1 MSERINLK
9 NYSRSKEWFSI
20 RNYTFNILDHD
31 LRIEGLVNIPVTLYN
46 GSKCEVRLND
56 KGIEE
61 YRKLYDFEM
70 MAKISL
76 DNTKWFISKAEERSE
91 IFEYIKTEAVAICD
105 RMMTCIKNNDIENN
119 KSRIK
124 IIFEDLHILYSK
136 FVSFAY
142 LGMYDKV
149 LIEMFYS
156 FLKAFYNDEEIS
168 SIFNDLFI
176 TPNYFFMN
184 LDNPNLGEDKK
195 IKIPYSKE
203 YIPIYGN
210 CNMNYVNVVQKY
222 ELDFFHKIKGNY
234 LEIAI
239 QYLAVVPLIFQL
251 GQENIFIGKSIQPI
265 FSILFSQIGY
275 YLDKHKLVSG
285 SESLLNMRYDEIF
298 KLYLNF

>member
-46 GSKCEVRLND
+46 GSICEVRLND

-91 IFEYIKTEAVAICD
+91 IFEYIKTEAVVICD
-105 RMMTCIKNNDIENN
+105 RLMTCIKNNDIENN

-156 FLKAFYNDEEIS
+156 FLNAFYNDKEIN

-234 LEIAI
+234 LEIAK

-298 KLYLNF
+298 KLYLSF